1 MSYVKG
7 DYTRCY
13 EDICEIWHE
22 DNLYCIVR
30 TDDADKIVE
39 VLNENEQLKSDINLL
54 TDQYNNIFEKNEQ
67 LKSDI
72 KLHID
77 DSEKYRELSIQFDN
91 KNKELITK
99 NALLEKENE
108 QLKQTIQEY
117 YETTNADGKQI
128 ISDLADLIGMRLR

>member
-1 MSYVKG
+1 MTEYTKG

-67 LKSDI
+67 LKQQLEDNLQFLI
-72 KLHID
+72 RA
-77 DSEKYRELSIQFDN
+77 SERLGFESLDHLLYTLDKGE
-91 KNKELITK
+91 ITGYSTA
-99 NALLEKENE
+99 NWEKSGDVE
-108 QLKQTIQEY
+108 
-117 YETTNADGKQI
+117 
-128 ISDLADLIGMRLR
+128 